1 MDDDRKT
8 LLTRERAH
16 YRRHSCDQPGG
27 LRRSPSGDL
36 SALGCGLHEER
47 NSDHAYRSSSF
58 LRRVAIHL
66 SNWLSES
73 RPLKKEMIMTTLI
86 RSVLVAAAL
95 LGTVSAVSA
104 APRDRTNP
112 YAYDNSYTSG
122 AIDDFNRLTH
132 KSD

>member
-1 MDDDRKT
+1 MRVFTTSTTLITHAGAHLFCGAWRSMFRQAERK
-8 LLTRERAH
+8 AG
-16 YRRHSCDQPGG
+16 HS
-27 LRRSPSGDL
+27 
-36 SALGCGLHEER
+36 
-47 NSDHAYRSSSF
+47 
-58 LRRVAIHL
+58 
-66 SNWLSES
+66 
-73 RPLKKEMIMTTLI
+73 KKEMIMTTLI